1 MSMNRRSVP
10 RRLGFS
16 SASGFSMIEVLVAL
30 VVLAIGLLGFALLQT
45 MNLRFTQS
53 ANHRTQAINLSSDL
67 LDQMRANR
75 NDSAWY
81 ARTASFTPGS
91 VAPATCS
98 RPTGPVTYVD
108 NVARWKC
115 QVVATLGADAGVVA
129 DYDAGVVRLAI
140 DWGDGSWN
148 PDSATNRSVYS
159 VETRL

>member
-1 MSMNRRSVP
+1 MFMNRRRVT
-10 RRLGFS
+10 R
-16 SASGFSMIEVLVAL
+16 SAGSRTISGFSMIEVLVAL

-53 ANHRTQAINLSSDL
+53 ANHRTQAINLASDF

-75 NDSAWY
+75 NDGAWY
-81 ARTASFTPGS
+81 ARTASFAPGS
-91 VAPATCS
+91 VTAATCS
-98 RPTGPVTYVD
+98 RPTGLVTYTD

-115 QVVATLGADAGVVA
+115 QVVASLGEGASVDA
-129 DYDAGVVRLAI
+129 DYNNGIVNIAI

-148 PDSATNRSVYS
+148 PDAASNTSVYV